1 MNTDNKIFIAGI
13 GGVFMAGLAQLAK
26 ARGYTVRG
34 CDAGVYPPMSDVLAA
49 HGIDFDTGYLP
60 QHLGDAPGQVVIG
73 NALSRGNALVEAVL
87 ERGLEFCSGPE
98 WLRAHVLRKR
108 EVIAVA
114 GTHGKTS
121 TASMLAWILE
131 CNGDA
136 PGFLIGG
143 QPGNF
148 DCSARLGGGEHFV
161 IEADEYDTAFFDKR
175 AKFVH
180 YHPRIAVL
188 NNLEFD
194 HADIYADTTQII
206 RQFHHLLRL
215 VPGRGCVVVNA
226 GDGNLAKV
234 IDMGCWSRLVKFSVG
249 DGDGGRAG
257 DGNKSGDGNDGDGDD
272 GDGGDG
278 NDGDGG
284 ISRHPRSLLSRHP
297 RSLLSGGEWRASP
310 LDADCA
316 RFDVLHHGRA
326 VARVEWTCIGRHNM
340 GNALA
345 AIAAAEVAGVSPAN
359 AAQSLRDFIAVA
371 RRMQC
376 LLQSDAVVL
385 YDDFAHHPTAIAA
398 TLDALR
404 AREPRRRIIAV
415 LELRSNTMKAGVH
428 GAKLTQAL
436 ARADCAIICG
446 GDGDGDGHSNSDGDG
461 DGDGYS
467 DGDGDGDGDGDTGGN
482 ADENIQR
489 IETTDAILAAVQR
502 RLRELGR
509 PAAVITMS
517 NGDFG
522 GLPGRLAAALGA
534 SANA

>member
-98 WLRAHVLRKR
+98 WLRR
-108 EVIAVA
+108 EMLTGRETIAVA

-194 HADIYADTTQII
+194 HADIYADTAQII

-249 DGDGGRAG
+249 DGDDSDG
-257 DGNKSGDGNDGDGDD
+257 DGDGGDGDDGDGDD

-278 NDGDGG
+278 DGDGG

-359 AAQSLRDFIAVA
+359 AAQSLRTFIAVA

-398 TLDALR
+398 TIDALR

-436 ARADCAIICG
+436 ARADCAIVSG
-446 GDGDGDGHSNSDGDG
+446 GDGDGHSNSDDDG
-461 DGDGYS
+461 DGDS
-467 DGDGDGDGDGDTGGN
+467 DGDSDGDGDGDTGGN
-482 ADENIQR
+482 ADDNIQR

-534 SANA
+534 SANP

>member
-1 MNTDNKIFIAGI
+1 MNPDNKIFIAGI

-98 WLRAHVLRKR
+98 WLRR
-108 EVIAVA
+108 EILTGRETIAVA

-148 DCSARLGGGEHFV
+148 DCSARLGGGARFV

-194 HADIYADTTQII
+194 HADIYADTAQII

-226 GDGNLAKV
+226 GDGNLAEV

-249 DGDGGRAG
+249 DGDGGDGDGGRAG
-257 DGNKSGDGNDGDGDD
+257 DGNKSD
-272 GDGGDG
+272 GDGGTAT
-278 NDGDGG
+278 
-284 ISRHPRSLLSRHP
+284 
-297 RSLLSGGEWRASP
+297 EWRASP

-345 AIAAAEVAGVSPAN
+345 AIAAAEVAGVSPAD
-359 AAQSLRDFIAVA
+359 AAQSLRTFIAVA

-398 TLDALR
+398 SIDALR

-436 ARADCAIICG
+436 ARADCAIVSG
-446 GDGDGDGHSNSDGDG
+446 G

-467 DGDGDGDGDGDTGGN
+467 NSDGDGDGDGDTGGN

-534 SANA
+534 SANP